1 MTKYFATKEGRFSFS
16 AEVSLFDLQDADRCG
31 DEPRAVYIP
40 VAISVSDT
48 ASSEDVAAVYAD
60 IAFSESDSDFDAA
73 TEIEWAGPK
82 CLRDL
87 SRDEQEAALE
97 DAYRGADKI
106 INAVAKAIEPAA
118 RKALGEA

>member
-31 DEPRAVYIP
+31 DESRIVLLP
-40 VAISVSDT
+40 VVISVSDT
-48 ASSEDVAAVYAD
+48 TSGEDVATVYAD

-73 TEIEWAGPK
+73 TEIEWSGPR
-82 CLRDL
+82 CLRGL
-87 SRDEQEAALE
+87 THEEQEGALE

-118 RKALGEA
+118 RKYLKE

>member
-1 MTKYFATKEGRFSFS
+1 MTKYFATTEGRFSFS

-31 DEPRAVYIP
+31 DESRMVLLP

-48 ASSEDVAAVYAD
+48 TSGEDVATVYAD
-60 IAFSESDSDFDAA
+60 IAFSESDSDFDAV

-87 SRDEQEAALE
+87 SRDEQEGALE

>member
-1 MTKYFATKEGRFSFS
+1 MTKYFATTEGRFSFS
-16 AEVSLFDLQDADRCG
+16 AEVSLFDLQDMDRCS

-48 ASSEDVAAVYAD
+48 ASGEDVATVYAD
-60 IAFSESDSDFDAA
+60 IAFSESDSDFDACR
-73 TEIEWAGPK
+73 EIEWAGPK

-87 SRDEQEAALE
+87 SRDEQEGALE

-106 INAVAKAIEPAA
+106 ISAVAKAIEPAA